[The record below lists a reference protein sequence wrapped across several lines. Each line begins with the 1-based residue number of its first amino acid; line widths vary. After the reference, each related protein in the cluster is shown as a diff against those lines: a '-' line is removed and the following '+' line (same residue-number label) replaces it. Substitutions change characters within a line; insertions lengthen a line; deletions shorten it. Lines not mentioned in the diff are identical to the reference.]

1 VSETYAIGGQL
12 TTAAARDT
20 TDELLQRMRALERTV
35 AELRESER
43 RYRGLVES
51 GQDLIVRI
59 DTEFRFTFANDAAC
73 RTFGRRREDLLGT
86 QMFPIV
92 FPDDLPNTIAA
103 LQKLVDPP
111 HRCLIVERD
120 ITSQGIRWI
129 SWEACAIHDE
139 NGHVLE
145 YQGVG
150 RDVTE
155 FHRLE
160 QELFRAKNELE
171 QRVRERTAQLEEA
184 LTERA
189 RIADELERHNRRIR
203 AIEHTISVGI
213 FESDTAGRV
222 IYSNAG
228 LVDVTG
234 FSEEKLAGYGW
245 RNMLAPEGADKV
257 FLGWQR
263 AVQEH
268 QPYFEEVHIR
278 TPGGKHKWVLVQA
291 APMVGQDGVFR
302 GHVGTLTDITHQK
315 AVQEALRAGEH
326 QLRQAK
332 DEAERANLAKSK
344 FLAAASH
351 DLRQPLQAANL
362 FMAVLQ
368 NRVGEEE
375 RRFVLDKLQQSLSA
389 LESLLNALL
398 DVSKLE
404 AGVSQPSPSVFPVG
418 ELFIQLAS
426 EFAPRAAE
434 RRLRFRVV
442 PPSLY
447 MRTDRTFLE
456 RILRN
461 LLSNAL
467 AYTEQGGILL
477 GARRRGKHLRIEVW
491 DTGIGIPAD
500 KLDEIFEDFT
510 QLGNEHRDRD
520 RGLGLGLAIV
530 KRIAKLLDSRLTVRS
545 VPGKG
550 SVFACEIPLEP
561 SPAHEK
567 GAVPAAHRDH
577 RPADLTGKLIAVID
591 DEVSVREGLALLLSD
606 WGHGPVLGS
615 TTGEVLDQLSEL
627 GLSPDLII
635 ADYQLAGGRTGAE
648 AIEEI
653 RRHCG
658 RTVPAI
664 VLTGDTAPEHLGAA
678 RRKGYILLHKP
689 IGQEHLRLV
698 LGSLLEGNG
707 AART

>member
-1 VSETYAIGGQL
+1 VTDTAIFGEQEFAKRDQL
-12 TTAAARDT
+12 
-20 TDELLQRMRALERTV
+20 DELTQRLRALERTV

-43 RYRGLVES
+43 RYRGVVES
-51 GQDLIVRI
+51 AQDMVVRI
-59 DTEFRFTFANDAAC
+59 DTDYRFTFVNDAAC
-73 RTFGRRREDLLGT
+73 RTWGRRREDLMGT
-86 QMFPIV
+86 PMFPVV
-92 FPDDLPNTIAA
+92 FPDDLPNTLASIRS
-103 LQKLVDPP
+103 LIQPP
-111 HRCLIVERD
+111 HRTHIVERD

-129 SWEACAIHDE
+129 AWECCANLDDE
-139 NGHVLE
+139 GKVLE

-150 RDVTE
+150 RDITE
-155 FHRLE
+155 YRRLE
-160 QELFRAKNELE
+160 QELFHAKDELE

-184 LTERA
+184 LAERA
-189 RIADELERHNRRIR
+189 RIADELEQHNRRIR
-203 AIEHTISVGI
+203 AIEHAIPVGI
-213 FESDTAGRV
+213 FESDPAGRV
-222 IYSNAG
+222 VYSNAG

-234 FSEEKLAGYGW
+234 LTEEQLAGWGW
-245 RNMLAPEGADKV
+245 RNMIAPEGADKV

-268 QPYFEEVHIR
+268 QPYFEEVRIR
-278 TPGGKHKWVLVQA
+278 TPDGKNKWALCQA
-291 APMVGQDGVFR
+291 APIFGPDGNYQ
-302 GHVGTLTDITHQK
+302 GHVGTVTDITHQK
-315 AVQEALRAGEH
+315 AVQDAFKRGEVQLRA
-326 QLRQAK
+326 AK
-332 DEAERANLAKSK
+332 EGAERANLAKSK

-375 RRFVLDKLQQSLSA
+375 RRFVLDKLQQSLNA

-404 AGVSQPSPSVFPVG
+404 AGVSQPSPSLFPAG
-418 ELFIQLAS
+418 DLFIQLAS

-434 RRLRFRVV
+434 RRLRFKVV
-442 PPSLY
+442 PPSVAL
-447 MRTDRTFLE
+447 RTDRTFLE

-467 AYTEQGGILL
+467 TYTEEGGILL
-477 GARRRGKHLRIEVW
+477 GARRRGGFLRIEVW

-530 KRIAKLLDSRLTVRS
+530 KRIAKLLDSQVTVRS
-545 VPGKG
+545 VQGKG
-550 SVFACEIPLEP
+550 SVFGLELPLALAPAFEP
-561 SPAHEK
+561 
-567 GAVPAAHRDH
+567 GRAAT
-577 RPADLTGKLIAVID
+577 PLGQVAPETAGKLIVVID

-606 WGHGPVLGS
+606 WGHAPVVGS
-615 TTGEVLDQLSEL
+615 SAAEVIEQLADL
-627 GLSPDLII
+627 ALSPDLII

-648 AIEEI
+648 AIEGI
-653 RRHCG
+653 RGHC
-658 RTVPAI
+658 RRAVPAI

-678 RRKGYILLHKP
+678 RQKGYILLHKP

>member
-1 VSETYAIGGQL
+1 MVSETVVFGEQAKAL
-12 TTAAARDT
+12 AKRDSV
-20 TDELLQRMRALERTV
+20 DELLQRIRVLERAV
-35 AELRESER
+35 AESRESER

-51 GQDLIVRI
+51 GRDMIVRI
-59 DTEFRFTFANDAAC
+59 DTDFRFTFANDACC
-73 RTFGRRREDLLGT
+73 RTFGRRREDLIGT
-86 QMFPIV
+86 HMFPVV
-92 FPDDLPNTIAA
+92 FPDDLPNTITA
-103 LQKLVDPP
+103 LKALSEPP
-111 HRCLIVERD
+111 HRTSTLERN
-120 ITSQGIRWI
+120 ITSEGIRWI
-129 SWEACAIHDE
+129 AWEACAILDDE
-139 NGHVLE
+139 GRVLE
-145 YQGVG
+145 YQGIG

-155 FHRLE
+155 FRRLE

-184 LTERA
+184 LSERA

-203 AIEHTISVGI
+203 ALEQTIPVGI
-213 FESDTAGRV
+213 FESDTVGRV

-228 LVDVTG
+228 LMDLTG
-234 FSEEKLAGYGW
+234 YTEEQLSGYGW
-245 RNMLAPEGADKV
+245 RIMIAPEGADKV

-268 QPYFEEVHIR
+268 QPYFEEVQIR
-278 TPGGKHKWVLVQA
+278 TPDGKHKWVLVQA
-291 APMVGQDGVFR
+291 APMFGSDGVFR
-302 GHVGTLTDITHQK
+302 GHVGTVTDITHQK
-315 AVQEALRAGEH
+315 TVQDALRAGEK

-332 DEAERANLAKSK
+332 EEAERADLAKSK

-368 NRVGEEE
+368 NRVNEEE

-404 AGVSQPSPSVFPVG
+404 AGVSQPSPSIFPVG

-442 PPSLY
+442 PASVYL
-447 MRTDRTFLE
+447 RTDRTFLE

-477 GARRRGKHLRIEVW
+477 GARRRGRHLRIEVW

-500 KLDEIFEDFT
+500 KLEEIFEDFS

-530 KRIAKLLDSRLTVRS
+530 KRIAKLLDSRVTVRS
-545 VPGKG
+545 RPGKG
-550 SVFACEIPLEP
+550 SVFACDIPLAH
-561 SPAHEK
+561 PAPQ
-567 GAVPAAHRDH
+567 AAPAADEPGHAPSEGPGR
-577 RPADLTGKLIAVID
+577 LIAVID

-606 WGHGPVLGS
+606 W
-615 TTGEVLDQLSEL
+615 
-627 GLSPDLII
+627 
-635 ADYQLAGGRTGAE
+635 
-648 AIEEI
+648 
-653 RRHCG
+653 
-658 RTVPAI
+658 
-664 VLTGDTAPEHLGAA
+664 
-678 RRKGYILLHKP
+678 
-689 IGQEHLRLV
+689 
-698 LGSLLEGNG
+698 
-707 AART
+707 

>member
-1 VSETYAIGGQL
+1 MIDAHAMGGQAMPL
-12 TTAAARDT
+12 TARDG
-20 TDELLQRMRALERTV
+20 TDELLQRVRILERTV
-35 AELRESER
+35 SELRESER
-43 RYRGLVES
+43 RYRGVVQS
-51 GQDLIVRI
+51 THDLLVRI
-59 DTEFRFTFANDAAC
+59 DNEFRFTFVNDAAC
-73 RTFGRRREDLLGT
+73 RTWGRRREDLMGT
-86 QMFPIV
+86 HMFPVV
-92 FPDDLPNTIAA
+92 FPDDLPNTLAA

-111 HRCLIVERD
+111 HRCHIVERD

-129 SWEACAIHDE
+129 AWEACAILDE
-139 NGHVLE
+139 DGRVLE

-150 RDVTE
+150 RDVTD

-171 QRVRERTAQLEEA
+171 QRVKERTAQLEEA
-184 LTERA
+184 LRERA
-189 RIADELERHNRRIR
+189 RIADELAQHNRRIR
-203 AIEHTISVGI
+203 AIEHTIPVGI
-213 FESDTAGRV
+213 FETDPAGRF

-234 FSEEKLAGYGW
+234 FSEEQLDGYGW
-245 RNMLAPEGADKV
+245 RNMIAEESAHKV

-268 QPYFEEVHIR
+268 QPYFEEVQIR
-278 TPGGKHKWVLVQA
+278 TSDGEHKWLLVQA
-291 APMVGQDGVFR
+291 APTFGSGGVFR
-302 GHVGTLTDITHQK
+302 GHVGTVTDITHQK
-315 AVQEALRAGEH
+315 KVQDALRAGE
-326 QLRQAK
+326 QELRQAK
-332 DEAERANLAKSK
+332 EEAERANLAKSK
-344 FLAAASH
+344 FLAAARH

-389 LESLLNALL
+389 LEALLNALL

-434 RRLRFRVV
+434 RRLRFSVV
-442 PPSLY
+442 PPSFYL
-447 MRTDRTFLE
+447 RTDRTFME

-477 GARRRGKHLRIEVW
+477 GARRRGRSLRIEVW

-530 KRIAKLLDSRLTVRS
+530 KRIAKLLDSRVTVRS

-550 SVFACEIPLEP
+550 SVFACELPLEP
-561 SPAHEK
+561 SPAQHK
-567 GAVPAAHRDH
+567 GAVAPQFDQM
-577 RPADLTGKLIAVID
+577 PADATGRLIAVID

-606 WGHGPVLGS
+606 WGHVPILGA
-615 TTGEVLDQLSEL
+615 TTSEVLDQLSEL
-627 GLSPDLII
+627 RMAPELII
-635 ADYQLAGGRTGAE
+635 ADYQLAEGRTGAE
-648 AIEEI
+648 AIEDI
-653 RRHCG
+653 RCHCG
-658 RTVPAI
+658 MPVPAI

>member
-1 VSETYAIGGQL
+1 VTESAVFTERPL
-12 TTAAARDT
+12 ARRESS
-20 TDELLQRMRALERTV
+20 DELLQRLRGLEHTV

-51 GQDLIVRI
+51 AQDMVVRI
-59 DTEFRFTFANDAAC
+59 DTDYLFTFVNDAAC
-73 RTFGRRREDLLGT
+73 RTWGRRREDLMGT
-86 QMFPIV
+86 PMFPVV
-92 FPDDLPNTIAA
+92 FPDDLPNTLASIRS
-103 LQKLVDPP
+103 LIQPP
-111 HRCLIVERD
+111 HRTHIVERD

-129 SWEACAIHDE
+129 AWECCAILDDE
-139 NGHVLE
+139 GQVLE

-150 RDVTE
+150 RDITE
-155 FHRLE
+155 YRRLE
-160 QELFRAKNELE
+160 QELFHAKDELE
-171 QRVRERTAQLEEA
+171 QRVKERTAQLEQA
-184 LTERA
+184 LAERA
-189 RIADELERHNRRIR
+189 RIADELEQNNRRIR
-203 AIEHTISVGI
+203 AIEHTIPVGI
-213 FESDTAGRV
+213 LESDTAGRV

-234 FSEEKLAGYGW
+234 LTEQQLEGYGW
-245 RNMLAPEGADKV
+245 RSMLVPDGAEKV

-268 QPYFEEVHIR
+268 QPYFEEVRIR
-278 TPGGKHKWVLVQA
+278 TPGGKHKWALCQA
-291 APMVGQDGVFR
+291 TPMFGPDGAFL
-302 GHVGTLTDITHQK
+302 GHVGTVTDITHQK
-315 AVQEALRAGEH
+315 AVQEALRAGEA
-326 QLRQAK
+326 QLRLAK
-332 DEAERANLAKSK
+332 EEAERANLAKSK

-368 NRVGEEE
+368 NRVNEEE
-375 RRFVLDKLQQSLSA
+375 RRFVLQKLEQSLNA

-404 AGVSQPSPSVFPVG
+404 AGVSQPAPTVFPAG

-442 PPSLY
+442 PPSLHL
-447 MRTDRTFLE
+447 RTDRTFLE

-467 AYTEQGGILL
+467 SYTEQGGILL
-477 GARRRGKHLRIEVW
+477 GARRRGGHLRIEVW

-500 KLDEIFEDFT
+500 KLEEIFEDFT

-530 KRIAKLLDSRLTVRS
+530 KRIAKLLNSQVTVRS

-550 SVFACEIPLEP
+550 SAFAVEIPLAHSLVAEALA
-561 SPAHEK
+561 PA
-567 GAVPAAHRDH
+567 GAQAHGPESRG
-577 RPADLTGKLIAVID
+577 RLIAVID
-591 DEVSVREGLALLLSD
+591 DEVSVREGLSLLLAD
-606 WGHGPVLGS
+606 WGHAPVIGS
-615 TTGEVLDQLSEL
+615 TTEEVLGQLSQL
-627 GLSPDLII
+627 GLAPDLII
-635 ADYQLAGGRTGAE
+635 ADYQLAGGRTGAQ

-653 RRHCG
+653 RRQCG
-658 RTVPAI
+658 RSLPAI

-678 RRKGYILLHKP
+678 RQKGYILLHKP